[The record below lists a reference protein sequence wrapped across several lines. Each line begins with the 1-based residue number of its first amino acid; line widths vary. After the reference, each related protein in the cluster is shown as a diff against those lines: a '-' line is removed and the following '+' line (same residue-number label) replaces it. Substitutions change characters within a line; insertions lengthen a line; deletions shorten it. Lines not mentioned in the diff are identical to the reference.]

1 MRGEAECECGGLIV
15 IVSLG
20 WWLHVGWAGGGCGS
34 WLVSFVTDWHKAQG
48 TRLGTTLCTTPLPIS
63 HPPPQPPGHGTS
75 DWQELLFHLTLLR
88 HTHIHMQYIIYNITN
103 NIKIVC
109 WLLLVQSF
117 KVQSDIYLKCRTC
130 ACWHECEVSL
140 VANQRS
146 DEDIMRHD
154 ALLCRA
160 SNEGSRRFH
169 KYGEGHLLV

>member
-1 MRGEAECECGGLIV
+1 M
-15 IVSLG
+15 
-20 WWLHVGWAGGGCGS
+20 WAGLGVDAVPDLSVLSLTG
-34 WLVSFVTDWHKAQG
+34 TRHKA
-48 TRLGTTLCTTPLPIS
+48 LGTTLCTTPLPIS
-63 HPPPQPPGHGTS
+63 HHPPQPPGHGTS

-169 KYGEGHLLV
+169 KYGEAHLLV